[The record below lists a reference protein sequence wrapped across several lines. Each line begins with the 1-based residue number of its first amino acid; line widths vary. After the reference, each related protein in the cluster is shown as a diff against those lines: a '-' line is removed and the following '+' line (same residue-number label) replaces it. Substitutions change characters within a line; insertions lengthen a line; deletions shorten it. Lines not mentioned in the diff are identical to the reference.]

1 MSKILITGA
10 TGHLGSG
17 IINHLLEKG
26 VKAADIT
33 ALVRTEKSAE
43 KFKNKGIDTRIGSYE
58 DVSELTQAFKGIDKL
73 MFVSSPDF
81 DNTLRINQHANVV
94 LAARNAGISHIVYT
108 GIAFAE
114 TMNIAG
120 LQYVHLATENM
131 IKTTDIP
138 YTFLR
143 NGFYLENIF
152 GNTLAAAVK
161 SGVLVTA
168 ADKGKYNF
176 ALRDD
181 LALAAA
187 AVLTETGHE
196 NKAYELVNSTL
207 NTFEDYVTLLS
218 QLTGK
223 SIRHESLSPD
233 EAVSRLVKEGEI
245 EPVASFNIYGLYL
258 PVAAGQFSKE
268 SSALEQLIGRKPTSL
283 EEALKQALATQ

>member
-1 MSKILITGA
+1 MSKILVTGA

-26 VKAADIT
+26 VNAADIT
-33 ALVRTEKSAE
+33 ALVRSEKGAE
-43 KFKNKGIDTRIGSYE
+43 KLKEKGIETRIGSYE
-58 DVSELTQAFKGIDKL
+58 DASALTEAFKGIGTL

-94 LAARNAGISHIVYT
+94 LAARNAGITRIVYT

-114 TMNIAG
+114 TMNVAG

-168 ADKGKYNF
+168 ADNGKYNF

-181 LALAAA
+181 LAIAA
-187 AVLTETGHE
+187 AVVLTESGHE
-196 NKAYELVNSTL
+196 NKAYELVNSSL
-207 NTFEDYVTLLS
+207 RTFEDYVTILS

-223 SIRHESLSPD
+223 SIKHESLSPE

-245 EPVASFNIYGLYL
+245 EPVASFNVYGLYL
-258 PVAAGQFSKE
+258 PIVQGQFSKE

-283 EEALKQALATQ
+283 EDALKQAIITQ